1 MDKGNNDKVTIYNAA
16 ECTFLDPSYILEQI
30 KSSPKIKK
38 AGMIL
43 LHNGIVRA
51 FSRNGLPITQI
62 RTAVDIEKL
71 KQIIN
76 EALSMKGI
84 IDVRVVIRE
93 GDLKI
98 GEDMML
104 LAVCGDI
111 RENVISCLSNTLD
124 RIKKEAISK
133 KEH

>member
-1 MDKGNNDKVTIYNAA
+1 MEDKITIYDAS
-16 ECTFLDPSYILEQI
+16 ECTFLDPSSILDQI
-30 KSSPKIKK
+30 RNNPNIKK

-51 FSRNGLPITQI
+51 FARNGLPIT
-62 RTAVDIEKL
+62 RVKTTVDRNKL
-71 KQIIN
+71 KQIID
-76 EALSMKGI
+76 EALGQKGI

-93 GDLKI
+93 GELKI

-104 LAVCGDI
+104 LAVCGDV
-111 RENVISCLSNTLD
+111 REHVISCLSHTLD

-133 KEH
+133 IEK

>member
-1 MDKGNNDKVTIYNAA
+1 MEDKITIYDAS
-16 ECTFLDPSYILEQI
+16 ECTFLDPSAILDEI
-30 KSSPKIKK
+30 RSHNINR

-51 FSRNGLPITQI
+51 FARNGLPITRI
-62 RTAVDIEKL
+62 KTKVDREKL
-71 KQIIN
+71 KEII
-76 EALSMKGI
+76 EDALKMKGI
-84 IDVRVVIRE
+84 IDIRVVIRE

-111 RENVISCLSNTLD
+111 RENVISCLSQTLD

-133 KEH
+133 VEH

>member
-1 MDKGNNDKVTIYNAA
+1 MEDKITIYNAS
-16 ECTFLDPSYILEQI
+16 ECTFLDPSSILDEI
-30 KSSPKIKK
+30 RNNPNIKK

-51 FSRNGLPITQI
+51 FARNGLPITKI
-62 RTAVDIEKL
+62 KTYVDREKL
-71 KQIIN
+71 KQILK
-76 EALSMKGI
+76 EALDMKGI
-84 IDVRVVIRE
+84 VDVRVVIRE

-111 RENVISCLSNTLD
+111 RENVIKCLSKTLD

-133 KEH
+133 VEH

>member
-1 MDKGNNDKVTIYNAA
+1 MEDKITIYDAS
-16 ECTFLDPSYILEQI
+16 ECTFLDPSSILDEI
-30 KSSPKIKK
+30 RKHNINR

-51 FSRNGLPITQI
+51 FARNGLPITRI
-62 RTAVDIEKL
+62 KTKVDREKL
-71 KQIIN
+71 KQIIQD
-76 EALSMKGI
+76 ALNMKGI